1 MKDNFIHVCFV
12 IDESGSMTGTEADV
26 VGGFRK
32 VIDEQKANSAGTC
45 SVSYYTFDSKVKQLY
60 LGKDIS
66 DVEYIDDKYSPGGCT
81 ALYDAVGTA
90 IDEVGKWLDGMK
102 EEEKPEKNLIVIMT
116 DGGENSSVEYSS
128 SKVREMIKHQEEK
141 YNWTFIYMG
150 SDLTDA
156 RDANVLGVSTRLY
169 ASKANY
175 ASNYDAINCVVTSY
189 RGMKGDAG
197 EKGLALNEQLFDIAT
212 AATEEYAT
220 EIGIDAGVL
229 LDNKDTQQA

>member
-12 IDESGSMTGTEADV
+12 IDESGSMTGTEV

-116 DGGENSSVEYSS
+116 E
-128 SKVREMIKHQEEK
+128 QEK
-141 YNWTFIYMG
+141 A
-150 SDLTDA
+150 LTSW
-156 RDANVLGVSTRLY
+156 LIG
-169 ASKANY
+169 NY
-175 ASNYDAINCVVTSY
+175 AQQMLHLSKHPILAI
-189 RGMKGDAG
+189 RP
-197 EKGLALNEQLFDIAT
+197 EQ
-212 AATEEYAT
+212 
-220 EIGIDAGVL
+220 IGS
-229 LDNKDTQQA
+229 QSR